1 MTTEQPRK
9 PDEQQP
15 AEPSVE
21 VGQIEESELSNLP
34 PGGNPAAQE
43 PQGSTQ
49 ILESAEQQTSRPV
62 PEARER
68 RHPTPA
74 EADVTLDERGL
85 ALSSLLRQTLD
96 QYQPQM
102 SAVVGDVVA
111 TVEPHQVFDAA
122 QKLRD
127 DPETACDYLRC
138 LSVVDYEDRFE
149 VLYHLFSLKK
159 THRFVLKVNL
169 PYDDP
174 RIDSVIS
181 LWAGADWYEREA
193 HDLFGVVFDGHPDLA
208 PLLLWEGFE
217 GFPGRKSYPFNDYQ
231 EW

>member
-1 MTTEQPRK
+1 MTTEQPRE

-15 AEPSVE
+15 TEPTIE
-21 VGQIEESELSNLP
+21 VGQTKESEPSSLP
-34 PGGNPAAQE
+34 PNGSPVAQE

-49 ILESAEQQTSRPV
+49 VPESAEQTGRPV

-169 PYDDP
+169 P
-174 RIDSVIS
+174 
-181 LWAGADWYEREA
+181 
-193 HDLFGVVFDGHPDLA
+193 
-208 PLLLWEGFE
+208 
-217 GFPGRKSYPFNDYQ
+217 
-231 EW
+231 